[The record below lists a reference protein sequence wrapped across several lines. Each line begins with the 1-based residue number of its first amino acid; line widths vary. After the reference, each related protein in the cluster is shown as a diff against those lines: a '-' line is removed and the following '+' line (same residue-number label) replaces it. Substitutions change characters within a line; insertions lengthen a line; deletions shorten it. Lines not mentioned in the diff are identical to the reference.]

1 AIEPVIGHLKKYF
14 RMEQNYLHGDK
25 SPKIN
30 ALLAATGW
38 NFKKMMEKLKSEL
51 KNLICYLFGNF
62 QISFNLNLKLT

>member
-1 AIEPVIGHLKKYF
+1 F

-38 NFKKMMEKLKSEL
+38 NFKKMMEKLKAEL
-51 KNLICYLFGNF
+51 KNLIFYLFGDF